1 MSATETMD
9 RVTAIVQ
16 GAVARKR
23 AAGRTL
29 AFIEN
34 ELAVLRIE
42 PRTASLQH
50 YLLGVQRALKE
61 EQAAAMHLIA
71 DVASLRTETAK

>member
-1 MSATETMD
+1 MSAIEPMD
-9 RVTAIVQ
+9 RITEIVE
-16 GAVARKR
+16 GAQARKI
-23 AAGRTL
+23 ASESVYSA
-29 AFIEN
+29 IEH
-34 ELAVLRIE
+34 ELSLLRNA

-71 DVASLRTETAK
+71 DVAALRSQAK

>member
-1 MSATETMD
+1 MSAIEPMD
-9 RVTAIVQ
+9 RITEIVK
-16 GAVARKR
+16 GAHERKLVAEH
-23 AAGRTL
+23 L
-29 AFIEN
+29 HDEIE
-34 ELAVLRIE
+34 AQMSVLRAR

-71 DVASLRTETAK
+71 DVAALRSQAK

>member
-1 MSATETMD
+1 MSAIEPMD
-9 RVTAIVQ
+9 RITEIVESAATRRAI
-16 GAVARKR
+16 AEH
-23 AAGRTL
+23 L
-29 AFIEN
+29 YDEIEAQ
-34 ELAVLRIE
+34 LSVLRAR

-71 DVASLRTETAK
+71 DVAALRSQVK

>member
-1 MSATETMD
+1 MSAIEPMD
-9 RVTAIVQ
+9 RITEIVD
-16 GAVARKR
+16 GAKARHR
-23 AAGRTL
+23 AAGALIPLIDLELFTL
-29 AFIEN
+29 RES
-34 ELAVLRIE
+34 

-71 DVASLRTETAK
+71 DVAALRSQAQ

>member
-1 MSATETMD
+1 MSAIEPMD
-9 RVTAIVQ
+9 RVTEIVK
-16 GAVARKR
+16 GAQARRFVAE
-23 AAGRTL
+23 GLCDT
-29 AFIEN
+29 IEYQL
-34 ELAVLRIE
+34 EYLRGV

-71 DVASLRTETAK
+71 DVAALREQAK

>member
-1 MSATETMD
+1 MSAIEPMD
-9 RVTAIVQ
+9 RITEIVE
-16 GAVARKR
+16 GAKARKI
-23 AAGRTL
+23 AAESIYAAVEVELLLLYGR
-29 AFIEN
+29 
-34 ELAVLRIE
+34 

-71 DVASLRTETAK
+71 DVAALRSQAK

>member
-1 MSATETMD
+1 MPTIEPMD
-9 RVTAIVQ
+9 RVAEIVK
-16 GAVARKR
+16 GADARRAVAAGLFDAIEYQLEYLR
-23 AAGRTL
+23 AR
-29 AFIEN
+29 
-34 ELAVLRIE
+34 

-71 DVASLRTETAK
+71 DVAALREQAK

>member
-1 MSATETMD
+1 MPAIEPMD
-9 RVTAIVQ
+9 RVTEIVQ
-16 GAVARKR
+16 GAHARVLC
-23 AAGRTL
+23 AAGL
-29 AFIEN
+29 IDDIEYRLGN
-34 ELAVLRIE
+34 LRQS

-71 DVASLRTETAK
+71 DVAALREQAK